1 MFRKENIG
9 ISYDSTSSILNNNNY
24 NGRIQIF
31 EEDDPNAK
39 FKMQEKISIKN
50 KATEYRD
57 ALNGLQED
65 SQLSKLYFSEKN
77 ISIIQTK
84 LRVGVFN
91 MSNGQ
96 YVIPLQNIDNLKI
109 IMRSIYLQYS
119 KHSQIDTIKSQIE
132 TLNKYVLDYAIP
144 SVYNEAVAYNNYCRD
159 QSTLVMPFERPKQ
172 IDKDFKHLELKNTYI

>member
-96 YVIPLQNIDNLKI
+96 FKNNNEKYIFTIFKTLTNRHYKI
-109 IMRSIYLQYS
+109 T
-119 KHSQIDTIKSQIE
+119 D
-132 TLNKYVLDYAIP
+132 
-144 SVYNEAVAYNNYCRD
+144 
-159 QSTLVMPFERPKQ
+159 
-172 IDKDFKHLELKNTYI
+172 